1 MTLLGAQ
8 VVVAGSHHRY
18 KEIAERFDDPEAP
31 RGSVNIDLEGCIA
44 AMPELFEQAM
54 IAHLEAG
61 DVFVWDDRTLHC
73 NVRHRRNW
81 TPFAPPNA

>member
-31 RGSVNIDLEGCIA
+31 RGSVNIDLEACIA
-44 AMPELFEQAM
+44 AMPELFEQ
-54 IAHLEAG
+54 
-61 DVFVWDDRTLHC
+61 
-73 NVRHRRNW
+73 VRIDSTSIRLQFDLIRFHSV
-81 TPFAPPNA
+81 

>member
-44 AMPELFEQAM
+44 AMPELFEQVR
-54 IAHLEAG
+54 I
-61 DVFVWDDRTLHC
+61 DSTFVQFDFNSSQFVIFVTR
-73 NVRHRRNW
+73 
-81 TPFAPPNA
+81 P